1 MKKNFLKVFLLSA
14 ATVGMVF
21 SSCTNYDD
29 DINDL
34 NQKIEDL
41 SGKVALKAD
50 QSAVQALEQKLSGI
64 DFSKYVTTEGLDAA
78 IKAVEKQ
85 TKADLEAAIKGIKT
99 LSEDDVK
106 GIFNKQME
114 AYDIWGS
121 VNTKVADAIQEA
133 LKGTLKQGD
142 INDIIA
148 AAVAEINKDG
158 SDIQKAILSIVGK
171 DMEAALANYV
181 TKDVLNGYVT
191 ADAANA
197 KYTAMEAAVETKLDA
212 ANKALVAEITK
223 QITDNNTI
231 QKADLDKAFAEYDK
245 EIADLWS
252 AVGNLAN
259 RIQSLVFVPT
269 SADGVAT
276 FGNYNVAG
284 TALTTGAGTKT
295 AMAFRVSPASL
306 AEALASG
313 YNKGNVKMAFL
324 PEEVTRA
331 AEPVFSIEGDVTAED
346 GKIKMLVST
355 NYTYTSA
362 TETYSIALQVIDSKK
377 AGSDTL
383 ETGTEFTTEYIPTTG
398 GASKNVYDNI
408 VLAELVKGALKEV
421 NPMAISHKIEY
432 DNTTSEHTFLHG
444 YKYAY
449 KDGPDKVI
457 TLAEAAKKYNWDV
470 TPCDSL
476 LIERTGFDAAGV
488 VNLKKN
494 PADPTAD
501 ANKTKSLT
509 VSLEE
514 AEAANIGKT
523 VRDAGKLGIQVDTVK
538 VFGSKAYAANLKITK
553 KQLKAVDLGK
563 VQFVWNYDN
572 YSNDNAYV
580 ADSIQIRK
588 SGLTFRQFNDL
599 DFSATDWTLQDSSDI
614 KTANPTIAMR
624 IDGVSTP
631 SADNDVQLVKLSV
644 SNYKKNKSKIHESI
658 TFEGTVPVSTV
669 AEVVFKGEIEFKGL
683 PAVTFPINVPDGQY
697 TVSGDNLVVE
707 IASNFSDSLYKV
719 NEIDLKQHFTN
730 KTNFGSFMSAA
741 INNFARKVE
750 KKKPAGSN
758 TAVAYAGLQL
768 SGNALNAYFVSSFID
783 FNKGDRYTFEVQE
796 STNMSVDAAGFKVDF
811 TKGHTVIIN
820 KDNNYF
826 LKKGVDLFTPADKTP
841 YVVAP
846 GVRNGAN
853 YTANN
858 VNLANAYKASKDTT
872 GVVVT
877 YTVDAQPSGYNT
889 IGGTYPEIS
898 GSTLDWNDC
907 SLNSVKVTAKMT
919 VDGLFTDVK
928 TFNVVIEPVIKED
941 TLEQD
946 TSENKNVLKV
956 SVNNAASIKLLNGVT
971 LKDFA
976 DSLVIDPATGALNAE
991 SVSAYDAAVTYGTP
1005 TYKVKNA
1012 NGEFVADNTIS
1023 FDRLSVAHGELN
1035 VSASDSRLAHEI
1047 EVTVPVELT
1056 HKYSVEET
1064 DTTTH
1069 TWKRKPIK
1077 FDVVFIVKNAE

>member
-1 MKKNFLKVFLLSA
+1 MKKNLLKVFLLSA

-133 LKGTLKQGD
+133 MKGTLKQGD

-197 KYTAMEAAVETKLDA
+197 KYTAMEASVEAKLAA
-212 ANKALVAEITK
+212 ANKTLVAEITK
-223 QITDNNTI
+223 QITDNNTL
-231 QKADLDKAFAEYDK
+231 QKADLDKAFADYDK
-245 EIADLWS
+245 KIADLWS
-252 AVGNLAN
+252 AVSNLAN

-269 SADGVAT
+269 SADGVAK

-324 PEEVTRA
+324 PEQVTRA
-331 AEPVFSIEGDVTAED
+331 AETAFVIEGDVTAKD
-346 GKIKMLVST
+346 GKIEMLVST
-355 NYTYTSA
+355 NYTYASA

-377 AGSDTL
+377 AGADTL

-398 GASKNVYDNI
+398 GASVDVYNNI
-408 VLAELVKGALKEV
+408 VLADKDLKEV
-421 NPMAISHKIEY
+421 NPMTISHKIEY

-449 KDGPDKVI
+449 KDGAKVI
-457 TLAEAAKKYNWDV
+457 TLEEAAKKYNWDV
-470 TPCDSL
+470 TPNEEL
-476 LIERTGFDAAGV
+476 LIERTGFDATGV
-488 VNLKKN
+488 ADLKKDLTN
-494 PADPTAD
+494 PTA
-501 ANKTKSLT
+501 NTSKTKSLT
-509 VSLEE
+509 VSLGQ
-514 AEAANIGKT
+514 ANAANIGKT
-523 VRDAGKLGIQVDTVK
+523 VSDAGKLGIKVDTVK
-538 VFGSKAYAANLKITK
+538 VFGTKAYAADLKITK
-553 KQLKAVDLGK
+553 KQLKAVNLGK

-572 YSNDNAYV
+572 YSTGNAYV
-580 ADSIQIRK
+580 ADSLRISN
-588 SGLTFRQFNDL
+588 SGLTFGQFNDL
-599 DFSATDWTLQDSSDI
+599 DFSATVWTLKNSDI
-614 KTANPTIAMR
+614 KTANPTIAMN
-624 IDGVSTP
+624 IEGVSTP

-644 SNYKKNKSKIHESI
+644 SNYNKNKSNIHESI
-658 TFEGTVPVSTV
+658 AFEGTVPVSTV
-669 AEVVFKGEIEFKGL
+669 AEVVFNGEIEFKGL
-683 PAVTFPINVPDGQY
+683 PNVEFPINVPAGQY

-719 NEIDLKQHFTN
+719 NETALKQHFTN

-741 INNFARKVE
+741 NNNFASKVA
-750 KKKPAGSN
+750 KLGTQN
-758 TAVAYAGLQL
+758 YAGLQL
-768 SGNALNAYFVSSFID
+768 TTGGALNAYFVKSLID
-783 FNKGDRYTFEVQE
+783 FSKHESYTFNVQP
-796 STNMSVDAAGFKVDF
+796 STNMTVDAAGFKVNF
-811 TKGHTVIIN
+811 I
-820 KDNNYF
+820 KDNKVTIKQSAYS
-826 LKKGVDLFTPADKTP
+826 LVPGLDLFTPAGKTP
-841 YVVAP
+841 YLVAP
-846 GVRNGAN
+846 GVRSGSD
-853 YTANN
+853 YFVRN
-858 VNLANAYKASKDTT
+858 VNLAYAYKASKDTT

-877 YTVDAQPSGYNT
+877 YESALTGYT
-889 IGGTYPEIS
+889 AAYPQIT
-898 GSTLDWNDC
+898 GATLDWNGC
-907 SLNSVKVTAKMT
+907 SLESVEVTAKLT
-919 VDGLFTDVK
+919 VDGLLTDVK
-928 TFNVVIEPVIKED
+928 TFKVVIEPVIKG
-941 TLEQD
+941 TPVQD
-946 TSENKNVLKV
+946 KSGEKNVVKV
-956 SVNNAASIKLLNGVT
+956 PVNAAKDIKLLTGVT
-971 LKDFA
+971 LRDFA
-976 DSLVIDPATGALNAE
+976 DSLVIDPVAGALDAE
-991 SVSAYDAAVTYGTP
+991 SVSAYDVAVTYGTP
-1005 TYKVKNA
+1005 AYKVKK
-1012 NGEFVADNTIS
+1012 NGVFVEDPAIS
-1023 FDRLSVAHGELN
+1023 FDRLSVAGGVLS
-1035 VSASDSRLAHEI
+1035 VSASDARLAHEI

-1056 HKYSVEET
+1056 HKYSVEKKT
-1064 DTTTH
+1064 TGTTT
-1069 TWKRKPIK
+1069 TWEPKPIK